1 MVPSVLTS
9 QAKRGHNWARDELRK
24 CSELAIELE
33 EGLGPPTAPLLL
45 CDHRPVT
52 SCLWASP

>member
-9 QAKRGHNWARDELRK
+9 QAKRGHNWARAELRK
-24 CSELAIELE
+24 CSEVVIEL
-33 EGLGPPTAPLLL
+33 EGLGPPTAPPLL

-52 SCLWASP
+52 SCLWASL